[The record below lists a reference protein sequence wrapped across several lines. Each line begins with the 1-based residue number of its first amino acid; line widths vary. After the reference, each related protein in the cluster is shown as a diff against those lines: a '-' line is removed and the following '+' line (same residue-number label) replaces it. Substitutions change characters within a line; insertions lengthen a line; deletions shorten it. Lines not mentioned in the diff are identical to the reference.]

1 MAKYAKPE
9 APNRRLFIG
18 GSDARV
24 IMGSDEAALHRL
36 WQEKRG
42 EVEPRDL
49 SRDLLVQLGS
59 VTEDLNR
66 RWFEQE
72 TKRHVSQVQHHVG
85 HPSLSFMAATLD
97 GLVQDHPAGPA
108 VYEAKF
114 MLPFSFSEEAAAEQ
128 AHGAA
133 PALHAGDGHE
143 TRVSVDH
150 HRGGQVGAD
159 RGGGDPL
166 YQTVLLQVERIF
178 WRCVQQGEVPRP
190 FGAEPPR
197 PGCGCSGGGHERV
210 QRLGG
215 VGLALPQDPGC
226 SWAAREC
233 EGGAEEPC
241 AGGCPGGV
249 RARGESEALQSRGRH
264 LRAPEQ
270 RGRLT
275 CSCAVTA
282 LLIWQ
287 GSYSPRRRWRLTPR

>member
-1 MAKYAKPE
+1 MPKPAMKE
-9 APNRRLFIG
+9 LPDRRLFIG

-72 TKRHVSQVQHHVG
+72 TKRQVSQVQHHVR

-97 GLVQDHPAGPA
+97 GLVQDHPEGTA

-114 MLPFSFSEEAAAEQ
+114 MLPFSFSEEAAADKHMAQ
-128 AHGAA
+128 LQHCMLVTGTRRGCLSIITGAGKWVLIEVEA
-133 PALHAGDGHE
+133 
-143 TRVSVDH
+143 
-150 HRGGQVGAD
+150 
-159 RGGGDPL
+159 DPL

-197 PGCGCSGGGHERV
+197 ARVAAVRVVDMSASNAWAEWASLYLRTRAAHGQHESARAE
-210 QRLGG
+210 LK
-215 VGLALPQDPGC
+215 GLLPED
-226 SWAAREC
+226 AREAF
-233 EGGAEEPC
+233 GH
-241 AGGCPGGV
+241 GV
-249 RARGESEALQSRGRH
+249 RARRSRAG
-264 LRAPEQ
+264 
-270 RGRLT
+270 
-275 CSCAVTA
+275 AVTFEVLA
-282 LLIWQ
+282 NGG
-287 GSYSPRRRWRLTPR
+287 GSHAHLQ